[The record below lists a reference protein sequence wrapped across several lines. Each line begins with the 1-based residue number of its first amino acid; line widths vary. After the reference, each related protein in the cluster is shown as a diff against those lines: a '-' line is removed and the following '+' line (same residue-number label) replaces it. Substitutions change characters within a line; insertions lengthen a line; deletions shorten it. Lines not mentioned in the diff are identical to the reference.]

1 MLCRTTQKQYYSFLA
16 TSSQIQENT
25 RRAYRVSPESIS
37 VVQEFTTTFDR
48 SQFAE
53 AGATLSVRIG
63 RVDRAVP
70 EAARRRYRDGRH
82 LRASEL
88 VRPAGQASHLR
99 LPRHARFPVPD
110 DGEMPVVGKVGD
122 NLTSYFRD
130 IGNFEGTIS
139 DTARGG
145 ALLELEMTQQMRAKL
160 ADKLTWLEKKTKD
173 PASISDARKTP
184 RFVPKAALSTLT
196 LADGTVHSCYVLD
209 ASLSGVAVATEVRPP
224 VGMPVGIGACIG
236 RVIRH
241 TSEGFAVKFVKQQ
254 SRDELNG
261 LVVQAR
267 SG

>member
-1 MLCRTTQKQYYSFLA
+1 LVVSIERFLKQRAVDIVMEGTYVLPNWYDPQGKLRTFACRA
-16 TSSQIQENT
+16 T
-25 RRAYRVSPESIS
+25 RVSPFRMM
-37 VVQEFTTTFDR
+37 V
-48 SQFAE
+48 
-53 AGATLSVRIG
+53 
-63 RVDRAVP
+63 
-70 EAARRRYRDGRH
+70 
-82 LRASEL
+82 
-88 VRPAGQASHLR
+88 
-99 LPRHARFPVPD
+99 
-110 DGEMPVVGKVGD
+110 EMPVVGKVGD

-241 TSEGFAVKFVKQQ
+241 TPDGFAVKFAKQQ

-261 LVVQAR
+261 LIVRAR
-267 SG
+267 SV

>member
-1 MLCRTTQKQYYSFLA
+1 LVVSIERFLKQRAVDIVMEGTYVLPNWYDPQGKLRTFACRA
-16 TSSQIQENT
+16 T
-25 RRAYRVSPESIS
+25 RVSPFRMM
-37 VVQEFTTTFDR
+37 V
-48 SQFAE
+48 
-53 AGATLSVRIG
+53 
-63 RVDRAVP
+63 
-70 EAARRRYRDGRH
+70 
-82 LRASEL
+82 
-88 VRPAGQASHLR
+88 
-99 LPRHARFPVPD
+99 
-110 DGEMPVVGKVGD
+110 EMPVVGKVGD

-267 SG
+267 SD

>member
-1 MLCRTTQKQYYSFLA
+1 MSIERFLKQRAVDIVMEGTYVLPNWYDPQGKLRTFACRA
-16 TSSQIQENT
+16 T
-25 RRAYRVSPESIS
+25 RVSPFRMM
-37 VVQEFTTTFDR
+37 V
-48 SQFAE
+48 
-53 AGATLSVRIG
+53 
-63 RVDRAVP
+63 
-70 EAARRRYRDGRH
+70 
-82 LRASEL
+82 
-88 VRPAGQASHLR
+88 
-99 LPRHARFPVPD
+99 
-110 DGEMPVVGKVGD
+110 EMPVVGKVGD

-241 TSEGFAVKFVKQQ
+241 TADGFAVKFVKQQ

-261 LVVQAR
+261 LIVQTR
-267 SG
+267 PV

>member
-1 MLCRTTQKQYYSFLA
+1 MSIERFLKQRAVDIVMEGTYVLPNWYDPQGKLRTFACRA
-16 TSSQIQENT
+16 T
-25 RRAYRVSPESIS
+25 RVSPFRMM
-37 VVQEFTTTFDR
+37 V
-48 SQFAE
+48 
-53 AGATLSVRIG
+53 
-63 RVDRAVP
+63 
-70 EAARRRYRDGRH
+70 
-82 LRASEL
+82 
-88 VRPAGQASHLR
+88 
-99 LPRHARFPVPD
+99 
-110 DGEMPVVGKVGD
+110 EMPVVGKVGD

-267 SG
+267 SD

>member
-1 MLCRTTQKQYYSFLA
+1 MSIERFLKQRAVDIVMEGTYVLPNWYDPQGKLRTFACRA
-16 TSSQIQENT
+16 T
-25 RRAYRVSPESIS
+25 RVSPFRMM
-37 VVQEFTTTFDR
+37 V
-48 SQFAE
+48 
-53 AGATLSVRIG
+53 
-63 RVDRAVP
+63 
-70 EAARRRYRDGRH
+70 
-82 LRASEL
+82 
-88 VRPAGQASHLR
+88 
-99 LPRHARFPVPD
+99 
-110 DGEMPVVGKVGD
+110 EMPVVGKVGD

-241 TSEGFAVKFVKQQ
+241 TPDGFAVKFVKQQ

-261 LVVQAR
+261 LVVQTR
-267 SG
+267 PV

>member
-1 MLCRTTQKQYYSFLA
+1 MVASIERFLKQRAVDIVMEGTYVLPNWYDPQGKLRTFACRA
-16 TSSQIQENT
+16 T
-25 RRAYRVSPESIS
+25 RVSPFRMM
-37 VVQEFTTTFDR
+37 V
-48 SQFAE
+48 
-53 AGATLSVRIG
+53 
-63 RVDRAVP
+63 
-70 EAARRRYRDGRH
+70 
-82 LRASEL
+82 
-88 VRPAGQASHLR
+88 
-99 LPRHARFPVPD
+99 
-110 DGEMPVVGKVGD
+110 EMPVVGKVGD

>member
-1 MLCRTTQKQYYSFLA
+1 MSIERFLKQRAVDIVMEGTYVLPNWYDPQGKLRTFACRA
-16 TSSQIQENT
+16 T
-25 RRAYRVSPESIS
+25 RVSPFRMM
-37 VVQEFTTTFDR
+37 V
-48 SQFAE
+48 
-53 AGATLSVRIG
+53 
-63 RVDRAVP
+63 
-70 EAARRRYRDGRH
+70 
-82 LRASEL
+82 
-88 VRPAGQASHLR
+88 
-99 LPRHARFPVPD
+99 
-110 DGEMPVVGKVGD
+110 EMPVVGKVGD

-261 LVVQAR
+261 LVVQTR
-267 SG
+267 PV